1 MGAQYHVMILGNGR
15 IARAVSFYFKKNT
28 SVGKVSFLERDS
40 QAEGAD
46 LLIGALPGG
55 LGEKGLALALRY
67 KKNLI
72 DISDIDP
79 PFYLKHKK
87 RIANSGITVIPGC
100 GFCPGIVNAILGKET
115 ASLSGIRDIEVSAGS
130 LSRKPL
136 YFPFLWCFE
145 DLSLEHQLFSYQT
158 VNGKKVKFGPFEGF
172 RKEKFFGI
180 DAESY
185 LSASGFENIL
195 DKVGARNITCRVI
208 RPAGF
213 RQFFGFLKNGGF
225 LSKDNL
231 FTTKSIVEANVKD
244 NITLATVTLAARGQK
259 VRWMLKSSS
268 RAGEGLNSM
277 QKITASVP
285 AAVGFLLFKSDVLP
299 KGLVFMEDAGRDER
313 FFAGLIRA
321 VRREKI
327 TVSRAISTER

>member
-1 MGAQYHVMILGNGR
+1 MILGNGR
-15 IARAVSFYFKKNT
+15 IARAVSFYFKKNP

-46 LLIGALPGG
+46 LLIGALPGD

-67 KKNLI
+67 KKNLL

-87 RIANSGITVIPGC
+87 RIEDSGITVIPGC
-100 GFCPGIVNAILGKET
+100 GFCPGLVNAILGKEI

-130 LSRKPL
+130 LSRKPM

-158 VNGKKVKFGPFEGF
+158 VDGKKIKFGPFDGY

-213 RQFFGFLKNGGF
+213 RQFFGFLKNEGF
-225 LSKDNL
+225 LTKDNL
-231 FTTKSIVEANVKD
+231 LTTKAIVEANVKD
-244 NITLATVTLAARGQK
+244 NITLASVTFVARGQT

-268 RAGEGLNSM
+268 RAGEDLNSM

-285 AAVGFLLFKSDVLP
+285 AAVGSLLLEGNALP
-299 KGLVFMEDAGRDER
+299 GGLVFMEDAGRDAR
-313 FFAGLIRA
+313 FFSGLIRA

-327 TVSRAISTER
+327 SISRTISNER